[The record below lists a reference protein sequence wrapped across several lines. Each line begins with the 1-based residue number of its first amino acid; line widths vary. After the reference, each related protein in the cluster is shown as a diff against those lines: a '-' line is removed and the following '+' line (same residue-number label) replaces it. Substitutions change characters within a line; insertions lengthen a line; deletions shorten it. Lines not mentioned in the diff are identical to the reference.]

1 MCVSNTDAGHG
12 AENGCMME
20 LLMFFCVCVVLRD
33 T

>member
-20 LLMFFCVCVVLRD
+20 LLMFFLCVCVWF
-33 T
+33 